1 MRCPY
6 CTEEIAEEAI
16 ACPHCTRDLRF
27 FQPITQQI
35 AGFQKDMET
44 RIAALETQVTA
55 LAVALSSGTV
65 GPAVTPDGSSPVVAG
80 AAAPPPPGHAKS
92 HWPAYTAIGLTFLII
107 YLLAFHEELFLGF
120 EMHILFSCLGL
131 YLLAGLWF
139 AFIERGK
146 HFGRYVKTG
155 LIMGIS
161 VGVGIPL
168 AVVVSGDSSVDE
180 ILYNWEPIPVIVL
193 AVGFAYVTG
202 CLIGDFLEGRRKQEQ
217 SAPYAIRVAQH
228 ALATSLAAQQDSD
241 ARDRSINRL
250 AKIIEALGPIIGIAG
265 TILTAMVS
273 AWLSTGGGGG

>member
-6 CTEEIAEEAI
+6 CTKEIAEEAI
-16 ACPHCTRDLRF
+16 ACPHCTRDLQF
-27 FQPITQQI
+27 FQPITQQVT
-35 AGFQKDMET
+35 AFQKDMET
-44 RIAALETQVTA
+44 RIAALETQVTT
-55 LAVALSSGTV
+55 LAVALSSGTI
-65 GPAVTPDGSSPVVAG
+65 GPAVTPGGVTAMEAG
-80 AAAPPPPGHAKS
+80 AAPAPPPGHARS
-92 HWPAYTAIGLTFLII
+92 YWPAYAAIGLTFLII
-107 YLLAFHEELFLGF
+107 YLLAFHEETFLGF
-120 EMHILFSCLGL
+120 EMHLLFSCLAF

-155 LIMGIS
+155 LIMGVS

-168 AVVVSGDSSVDE
+168 AVVISGGSTLDE

-193 AVGFAYVTG
+193 AVAFAYVTG
-202 CLIGDFLEGRRKQEQ
+202 CLIGDFLEGRRKQDQ
-217 SAPYAIRVAQH
+217 SAPYAMRVAQR
-228 ALATSLAAQQDSD
+228 ALAASLAAQQDTD

-273 AWLSTGGGGG
+273 AWLSKGGG